1 MMDTDTIREKYIR
14 SEEALSR
21 LKDDISELILARIQD
36 LKSTQEYL
44 ETLIK
49 EKEAVNVDITEQ
61 EAKKASLKDEIE
73 SNKNLIQNLKQKQAQ
88 VIDEEQNKE
97 MRIRDINREM
107 KTIEVNTGA
116 IKKEIEKIK
125 LDVDN
130 TKIAISDYGMKIQNI
145 ESKLSQ
151 DVEQKEQE
159 SVSLV
164 QEIKEIQSKNGI
176 LSFLL
181 EESAEDLPE
190 VDILAELMRKG
201 RITMDQLKKSLEGRT
216 SPVIITR
223 TVGRMMEKGLIS
235 YHETNETYSAT

>member
-1 MMDTDTIREKYIR
+1 MDTDTIREKYIR
-14 SEEALSR
+14 SEEALNR
-21 LKDDISELILARIQD
+21 LKDDISEQIFTRLQD

-49 EKEAVNVDITEQ
+49 EKEAVGSDITEQ
-61 EAKKASLKDEIE
+61 EAKMASLKDEIE
-73 SNKNLIQNLKQKQAQ
+73 SNKNLIEKLKQRQAQ

-97 MRIRDINREM
+97 MRIRDHDRELQ
-107 KTIEVNTGA
+107 TVEANTGT

-130 TKIAISDYGMKIQNI
+130 TKIAISDYGTKIQNI
-145 ESKLSQ
+145 ESRLSQ
-151 DVEQKEQE
+151 EVEEKELKAIDL
-159 SVSLV
+159 S
-164 QEIKEIQSKNGI
+164 QEIKVIQGENGI

-181 EESAEDLPE
+181 EESAEDIPE

-201 RITMDQLKKSLEGRT
+201 RITMDNLKASLEGRT

-235 YHETNETYSAT
+235 FHVTNETYSAN